1 MQSLRVFILLN
12 TFLEYVEQNDSRRLY
27 PAKAQ
32 GRKVK
37 KLFRILRT
45 WRLGVFAGDML
56 FPIFS
61 SFTNFKYVWL
71 VFVALIPRTVF
82 AQPQPAQ
89 PLQQIDIIRLD
100 SRFDK
105 LVPINVKVERV
116 VSGRKWVEGPVWNRK
131 EGFLLFSDIPTNSVI
146 KWQEGKGTSVFLNPS
161 GYTGKTPFDGTE
173 PGSNGLTFDPEGRLV
188 LAEHGDRRIGRLEK
202 NGRKTT
208 LVDHYEGKRINSPN
222 DVVFNSNGDL
232 YFTDPPFGLPKS
244 FDDPRKE
251 TPFQGVY
258 KYSREGK
265 LTLLTKDIKAPNGI
279 AFSPNEKKLY
289 VSNADTSNAVWL
301 VFDVK
306 ADGTIDNGKVLFNAT
321 AWTKSK
327 AGVPDGMKVDRE
339 GNIFGAGPGGIL
351 VISPDGKH
359 LGSIETGVPTG
370 NVAWGEDGS
379 SLFITSNTNVFR
391 LKLTTKGAGF

>member
-1 MQSLRVFILLN
+1 MQSLWVFIL
-12 TFLEYVEQNDSRRLY
+12 S
-27 PAKAQ
+27 
-32 GRKVK
+32 
-37 KLFRILRT
+37 
-45 WRLGVFAGDML
+45 
-56 FPIFS
+56 
-61 SFTNFKYVWL
+61 
-71 VFVALIPRTVF
+71 VFVALFPRPVF

-100 SRFDK
+100 PRFDK

-131 EGFLLFSDIPTNSVI
+131 EGYLLFSDIPTNSVI
-146 KWQEGKGTSVFLNPS
+146 KWQEGKGISVFLKPS
-161 GYTGKTPFDGTE
+161 GYTGKAPFDGSE

-202 NGRKTT
+202 NGKKTT
-208 LVDHYEGKRINSPN
+208 LVDRYEGKRINSPN
-222 DVVFNSNGDL
+222 DVVFRSNGDL

-251 TPFQGVY
+251 VPFQGVY
-258 KYSREGK
+258 RFSKDGK

-279 AFSPNEKKLY
+279 AFSPDEKKVY
-289 VSNADTSNAVWL
+289 VSNADPMNAVWM
-301 VFDVK
+301 VYEVK
-306 ADGTIDNGKVLFNAT
+306 AEGTIENGRVLFNAT

-327 AGVPDGMKVDRE
+327 PGVPDGMKIDRE
-339 GNIFGAGPGGIL
+339 GNIFGAGPGGIH
-351 VISPDGKH
+351 VISPDGQH